1 VLNKPNIK
9 KLIIHI
15 TRNINKDMFKTIT
28 ISIIDAINLR
38 NNCLSNFVNSIS
50 IILIKL
56 KYN

>member
-1 VLNKPNIK
+1 
-9 KLIIHI
+9 LIIQI
-15 TRNINKDMFKTIT
+15 IRNINKDMFKTIT

-38 NNCLSNFVNSIS
+38 NNCLSNFVNSMS